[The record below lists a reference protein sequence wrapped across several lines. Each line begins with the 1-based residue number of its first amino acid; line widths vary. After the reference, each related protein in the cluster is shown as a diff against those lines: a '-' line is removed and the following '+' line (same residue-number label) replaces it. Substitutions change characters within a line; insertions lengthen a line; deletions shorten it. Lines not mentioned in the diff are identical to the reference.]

1 MTFNASGLFRQTLND
16 LFLNTILSATFNL
29 DSETAWLNALY
40 DNSITPSKD
49 DTAQLCSYTGTSS
62 IYTAAG
68 GATGGP
74 QVFQAGQWAVGGV
87 TLTTTALTVVAG
99 GIVQWTAANS
109 ASGAACTM
117 SNIYGSYIYNN
128 ALTPKYG
135 LGFVAFTA
143 APPYSVTA
151 GTLTIQW
158 NANGIF
164 RWSL

>member
-1 MTFNASGLFRQTLND
+1 MAFAASGLFRIFLND
-16 LFLNTILSATFNL
+16 LFLNTITSATVNL
-29 DSETAWLNALY
+29 DSETAYLNALY
-40 DNSITPSKD
+40 DNTITPDKD
-49 DTAQLCSYTGTSS
+49 STAQISAYTGTSS
-62 IYTAAG
+62 PFTAAG

-74 QVFQAGQWAVGGV
+74 QVFQAGQWAAGGV
-87 TLTTTALTVVAG
+87 TLVTTALTVVAG

-128 ALTPKYG
+128 GATPKYG
-135 LGFVAFTA
+135 LGFIAFTA